1 MTPRK
6 TPTRGDSAGRSERLS
21 GDIGINTG
29 PKTPKDGTITDRQ
42 RLEAYRSRLE
52 GALDDPETSPRD
64 IAQLSRELRQ
74 LVETL
79 AKLAPVDA
87 VSRVDEIAAR
97 RRNRGSA

>member
-6 TPTRGDSAGRSERLS
+6 TPTRGDSGAAQSDFPGAV
-21 GDIGINTG
+21 GINTG
-29 PKTPKDGTITDRQ
+29 PKRPKDGTITDRQ